1 MIDNFPLNQCQ
12 LIENNGTGE
21 LVAILGNDLTRY
33 SFPLDATTEQDLV
46 FTPTTTN
53 TDYTPTS
60 YEFTERSASG
70 VEVFSDISGI
80 YAIVDG
86 VEYQVK
92 EELNPGKASPAFTED
107 GQLAIGYTTT
117 WARQSC

>member
-1 MIDNFPLNQCQ
+1 M
-12 LIENNGTGE
+12 
-21 LVAILGNDLTRY
+21 
-33 SFPLDATTEQDLV
+33 
-46 FTPTTTN
+46 
-53 TDYTPTS
+53 
-60 YEFTERSASG
+60 EFTERSASG

-107 GQLAIGYTTT
+107 GQLAIGYTTNLGEAKLLIGDPST
-117 WARQSC
+117 FAAQAGNPDKMSSYDITIDFLADEVAPIHWATSSCSSQCSEQTTPT